1 MHEQGKSTMDIQTFN
16 AILAHQDQFIAQ
28 RMTTFGFV
36 IVLYA
41 ENRETVN
48 TITTIAR
55 SAGLKVRR
63 RIIDK
68 GAPDAEAHLLI
79 H

>member
-1 MHEQGKSTMDIQTFN
+1 MTTETYS
-16 AILAHQDQFIAQ
+16 ALLAHQDQFIAH
-28 RMTTFGFV
+28 RMTTFGLE

-41 ENRETVN
+41 DNRETVN
-48 TITTIAR
+48 AVTAIAR

-63 RIIDK
+63 RIIGK
-68 GAPDAEAHLLI
+68 GQPDAETHLTI